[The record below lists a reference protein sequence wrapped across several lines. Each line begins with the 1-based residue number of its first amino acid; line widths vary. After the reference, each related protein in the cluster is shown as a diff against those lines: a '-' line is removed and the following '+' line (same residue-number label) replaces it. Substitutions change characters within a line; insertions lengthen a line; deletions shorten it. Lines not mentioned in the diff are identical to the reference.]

1 MFESAE
7 IWAFLTV
14 VMIDVILAG
23 DNAVVVGM
31 AAAALPP
38 DQRKKVIFIG
48 IAAATGMRIAFAL
61 VALELLQIIGLLL
74 AGGILLLWVSWKLWR
89 ELEEDRKARR
99 RGEATGIEAAREEAE
114 AAEGTP
120 RKTTRQAV
128 IQIILADLS
137 MSLDNV
143 LAVAG
148 AAREHPWV
156 LAFGL
161 VLSVALMGAAA
172 TLIANLL
179 QKHRWIAYVG
189 LLVILYV
196 ALRMIWEGGH
206 EVAAAVAGTL

>member
-1 MFESAE
+1 MIESAE
-7 IWAFLTV
+7 IWSFLTV
-14 VMIDVILAG
+14 VMIDVVLAG

-31 AAAALPP
+31 AAAALPA

-48 IAAATGMRIAFAL
+48 IAAATVMRIAFAL
-61 VALELLQIIGLLL
+61 VALELLQVIGLLL

-89 ELEEDRKARR
+89 ELEEDRKAAR
-99 RGEATGIEAAREEAE
+99 RGEATGVEAAQAEAE
-114 AAEGTP
+114 TGEKP

-128 IQIILADLS
+128 VQIILADLS

-156 LAFGL
+156 LVTGL
-161 VLSVALMGAAA
+161 ALSVALMGAAA
-172 TLIANLL
+172 TIIASLL

-196 ALRMIWEGGH
+196 ALRMIYEGGH